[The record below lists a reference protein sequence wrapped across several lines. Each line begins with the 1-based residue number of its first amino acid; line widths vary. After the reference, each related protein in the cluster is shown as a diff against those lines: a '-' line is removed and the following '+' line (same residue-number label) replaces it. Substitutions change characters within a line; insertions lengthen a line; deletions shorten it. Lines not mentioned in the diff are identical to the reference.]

1 MGFGWECRWK
11 MREVI
16 YDFGELKESKLL
28 YESEISKYGLYI
40 TYILL
45 ALVIGLVLWSIVGK
59 IDINVTVQGIIRP
72 WEDEAKVI
80 SYVGGKVKEVF
91 VKEGEYVKKGDVL
104 FKIDDEEYVKKRDFL
119 KQQLSEYEKR
129 IDDLE
134 ELRNSIE
141 KGESLR
147 NKNNVYYLRYLSY
160 SYEIKKLKKAAEEA
174 RVQREYSIMDF
185 KKQIES
191 LDEKI
196 KNIDKFES
204 MLKEMKEVVSKSEQV
219 KLTKYDIGYLGFIL
233 SEIEDYNQ
241 QVKTKSDGSDMKKIL
256 ILKIDSKLDELRQS
270 KSELV
275 LQKQK
280 IEGQLRL
287 LVISGDDTKGD
298 IEKYKLEVLQQID
311 SEISSLTHEIKNLK
325 INLEETKRL
334 IESCSIRAE
343 KDGYVEYSAEL
354 FSGAA
359 ISSGAEIGRIVEGQS
374 KRFKVIGYIPNT
386 KSSGIERGQRVKV
399 KLAGTDGLKVI
410 EGKVTRVSRDIK
422 VANENGQGFYEVEVE
437 VRNVGNGI
445 NLRAGQVCEMSI
457 VVKQERLIK
466 WVLEKL
472 ELRL

>member
-1 MGFGWECRWK
+1 

-59 IDINVTVQGIIRP
+59 IDINVKVQGIIRP

-119 KQQLSEYEKR
+119 KQQLSEYEKK
-129 IDDLE
+129 IDDLK

-204 MLKEMKEVVSKSEQV
+204 MLKEIKEVVSKGEQV

-270 KSELV
+270 KSELI

-287 LVISGDDTKGD
+287 LVISGDDIKGD

-325 INLEETKRL
+325 INLEETERL

-343 KDGYVEYSAEL
+343 KDGYVEYNAEL
-354 FSGAA
+354 FSGVA
-359 ISSGAEIGRIVEGQS
+359 INSGAEIGRIVDGQS

-399 KLAGTDGLKVI
+399 KLAGTDGLKVV
-410 EGKVTRVSRDIK
+410 EGKVTMVSRDIK

-445 NLRAGQVCEMSI
+445 NLSAGQACEMSI

-466 WVLEKL
+466 WVFERMG
-472 ELRL
+472 LRL

>member
-1 MGFGWECRWK
+1 

-16 YDFGELKESKLL
+16 YDFGELRESKLL
-28 YESEISKYGLYI
+28 YEAEIPRYGLFI

-45 ALVIGLVLWSIVGK
+45 ALMIGLVLWSIVGK
-59 IDINVTVQGIIRP
+59 IDINVKVQGIVRP

-91 VKEGEYVKKGDVL
+91 VKEGEYVKKGEVL
-104 FKIDDEEYVKKRDFL
+104 FKIDDEEYVKKRDL
-119 KQQLSEYEKR
+119 LRQQLGEYEKK
-129 IDDLE
+129 IDDLK

-141 KGESLR
+141 NGESLR
-147 NKNNVYYLRYLSY
+147 NKNNAYYLRYLSY
-160 SYEIKKLKKAAEEA
+160 SYEVNKLRKAAEEA

-185 KKQIES
+185 KKQMES

-204 MLKEMKEVVSKSEQV
+204 TLKEIKEVVSKGEQV

-233 SEIEDYNQ
+233 SEIEAYNQ
-241 QVKTKSDGSDMKKIL
+241 QVKTKSDGSDIQREIL
-256 ILKIDSKLDELRQS
+256 VSKIDSKLDELRQS

-325 INLEETKRL
+325 INLEETEKL
-334 IESCSIRAE
+334 IESCSVRAD
-343 KDGYVEYSAEL
+343 KDGYVEYSVEL
-354 FSGAA
+354 VSGAA
-359 ISSGAEIGRIVEGQS
+359 INSGVEIGRIVGSQA
-374 KRFKVIGYIPNT
+374 RGFKVIGYIPNT
-386 KSSGIERGQRVKV
+386 KGSSIKIGQRAKV
-399 KLAGTDGLKVI
+399 KIAGADGLKVV
-410 EGKVTRVSRDIK
+410 EGKVARVSQDIK
-422 VANENGQGFYEVEVE
+422 VADQSGQGFYEVEVE
-437 VRNVGNGI
+437 VKNVPKDTK
-445 NLRAGQVCEMSI
+445 LRAGQACEMSI
-457 VVKQERLIK
+457 VVEQKRLIE
-466 WVLEKL
+466 WVLKKL
-472 ELRL
+472 GLRL

>member
-1 MGFGWECRWK
+1 

-16 YDFGELKESKLL
+16 YDFSELRESKLL
-28 YESEISKYGLYI
+28 YEAEIPRYGLFI

-45 ALVIGLVLWSIVGK
+45 ALIIGLVLWSIVGK
-59 IDINVTVQGIIRP
+59 ININVNVQGIIRP
-72 WEDEAKVI
+72 WEDEANVI

-91 VKEGEYVKKGDVL
+91 VKEGEYVKKGEVL
-104 FKIDDEEYVKKRDFL
+104 FKIDDEEYVKKRDL
-119 KQQLSEYEKR
+119 LRQQLGENEKK
-129 IDDLE
+129 IDDLK

-147 NKNNVYYLRYLSY
+147 NKNNAYYLRYLSY
-160 SYEIKKLKKAAEEA
+160 SYEVNELRKAAEEA

-185 KKQIES
+185 KKQIEN

-204 MLKEMKEVVSKSEQV
+204 MLKEIKEVVSKGEQV
-219 KLTKYDIGYLGFIL
+219 KLTKYEIGYLGFIL

-241 QVKTKSDGSDMKKIL
+241 QVKTKSDGSDIQKKIL
-256 ILKIDSKLDELRQS
+256 ISKIDSKLDELKQS

-325 INLEETKRL
+325 INLEETERL

-359 ISSGAEIGRIVEGQS
+359 INSGSEIGRIVDGQS

-399 KLAGTDGLKVI
+399 KLAGTNGLNVV
-410 EGKVTRVSRDIK
+410 EGQVVRVSRDIK
-422 VANENGQGFYEVEVE
+422 VATQNGQGFYEVEVE
-437 VRNVGNGI
+437 VRNVGNVI
-445 NLRAGQVCEMSI
+445 NLRAGQACEVSVI
-457 VVKQERLIK
+457 IEQKRVIEWILVKIG
-466 WVLEKL
+466 
-472 ELRL
+472 LRL

>member
-1 MGFGWECRWK
+1 

-59 IDINVTVQGIIRP
+59 IDINVKVQGIIRP

-104 FKIDDEEYVKKRDFL
+104 FKIDDEEYIKKRDL
-119 KQQLSEYEKR
+119 LRQQLSEYEKK
-129 IDDLE
+129 IDDLK

-141 KGESLR
+141 KGESLK
-147 NKNNVYYLRYLSY
+147 NKNTYYLRYLSY

-204 MLKEMKEVVSKSEQV
+204 MLKEIKEVVNKGEQV

-270 KSELV
+270 KSELI
-275 LQKQK
+275 LQRQK

-287 LVISGDDTKGD
+287 LVISGDDIKGD

-343 KDGYVEYSAEL
+343 KNGYVEYSAEL

-359 ISSGAEIGRIVEGQS
+359 ISSGAEIGRIVDGQS

-399 KLAGTDGLKVI
+399 KLAGTDGLKVV

-445 NLRAGQVCEMSI
+445 NLSAGQVCEMSI

>member
-1 MGFGWECRWK
+1 

-59 IDINVTVQGIIRP
+59 IDINVKVQGIIRP

-104 FKIDDEEYVKKRDFL
+104 FKIDDEEYIKKRDL
-119 KQQLSEYEKR
+119 LRQQLSEYEKK
-129 IDDLE
+129 IDDLK

-141 KGESLR
+141 KGESLK
-147 NKNNVYYLRYLSY
+147 NKNTYYLRYLSY

-204 MLKEMKEVVSKSEQV
+204 MLKEIKEVVNKGEQV

-270 KSELV
+270 KSELI
-275 LQKQK
+275 LQRQK

-287 LVISGDDTKGD
+287 LVISGDDIKGD

-343 KDGYVEYSAEL
+343 KNGYVEYSAEL

-359 ISSGAEIGRIVEGQS
+359 ISSGAEIGRIVDGQS

-399 KLAGTDGLKVI
+399 KLAGTDGLKVV

-445 NLRAGQVCEMSI
+445 NLRAGQACEMSI
-457 VVKQERLIK
+457 VVEQKRLIE
-466 WVLEKL
+466 WVFEKMG
-472 ELRL
+472 LRL

>member
-1 MGFGWECRWK
+1 

-59 IDINVTVQGIIRP
+59 IDINVKVQGIIRP

-91 VKEGEYVKKGDVL
+91 VKESEYVKKGDVL

-119 KQQLSEYEKR
+119 KQQLSEYEKK
-129 IDDLE
+129 IDDLK

-141 KGESLR
+141 KGESLK
-147 NKNNVYYLRYLSY
+147 NKNTYYLRYLSY

-204 MLKEMKEVVSKSEQV
+204 MLKEIKEVVSKGEQV

-270 KSELV
+270 KSELI

-325 INLEETKRL
+325 INLEETERL
-334 IESCSIRAE
+334 MESCSIRAE

-359 ISSGAEIGRIVEGQS
+359 ISSGAEIGRIVDGQS

-399 KLAGTDGLKVI
+399 KLAGTDGLKVV

-445 NLRAGQVCEMSI
+445 NLRAGQACEMSI
-457 VVKQERLIK
+457 VVEQKRLIE
-466 WVLEKL
+466 WVFEKMG
-472 ELRL
+472 LRL

>member
-1 MGFGWECRWK
+1 

-45 ALVIGLVLWSIVGK
+45 ALVIGLVLWSIVGR
-59 IDINVTVQGIIRP
+59 IDINVKVQGIIRP

-129 IDDLE
+129 IDDLK

-141 KGESLR
+141 KGESLK
-147 NKNNVYYLRYLSY
+147 NKNTYYLRYLSY

-204 MLKEMKEVVSKSEQV
+204 MLKEIKEVVSKGEQV

-241 QVKTKSDGSDMKKIL
+241 QVKTKSDGSDMEKIL

-325 INLEETKRL
+325 INLEETERL

-359 ISSGAEIGRIVEGQS
+359 ISSGAEIGRIVDGQS

-399 KLAGTDGLKVI
+399 KLAGTDGLKVV
-410 EGKVTRVSRDIK
+410 EGKVTRVSQDIK

-445 NLRAGQVCEMSI
+445 NLSAGQACEMSI
-457 VVKQERLIK
+457 VVEQKRLIE
-466 WVLEKL
+466 WVFEKMG
-472 ELRL
+472 LRL

>member
-1 MGFGWECRWK
+1 

-59 IDINVTVQGIIRP
+59 IDINVKVQGIIRP

-104 FKIDDEEYVKKRDFL
+104 FKIDDEEYIKKRDL
-119 KQQLSEYEKR
+119 LRQQLSEYEKK
-129 IDDLE
+129 IDDLK

-141 KGESLR
+141 KGESLK
-147 NKNNVYYLRYLSY
+147 NKNTYYLRYLSY

-204 MLKEMKEVVSKSEQV
+204 MLKEIKEVVNKGEQV

-270 KSELV
+270 KSELI

-325 INLEETKRL
+325 INLEETERL
-334 IESCSIRAE
+334 MESCSIRAE

-359 ISSGAEIGRIVEGQS
+359 ISSGAEIGRIVDGQS

-399 KLAGTDGLKVI
+399 KLAGTDGLKVV

-445 NLRAGQVCEMSI
+445 NLRAGQACEMSI
-457 VVKQERLIK
+457 VVEQKRLIE
-466 WVLEKL
+466 WVFEKMG
-472 ELRL
+472 LRL

>member
-1 MGFGWECRWK
+1 

-59 IDINVTVQGIIRP
+59 IDINVKVQGIIRP

-104 FKIDDEEYVKKRDFL
+104 FKIDDEEYIKKRDL
-119 KQQLSEYEKR
+119 LRQQLSEYEKK
-129 IDDLE
+129 IDDLK

-141 KGESLR
+141 KGESLK
-147 NKNNVYYLRYLSY
+147 NKNTYYLRYLSY

-204 MLKEMKEVVSKSEQV
+204 MLKEIKEVVNKGEQV

-270 KSELV
+270 KSELI
-275 LQKQK
+275 LQRQK

-287 LVISGDDTKGD
+287 LVISGDDIKGD

-359 ISSGAEIGRIVEGQS
+359 ISSGAEIGRIVDGQS

-399 KLAGTDGLKVI
+399 KLAGTDGLKVV

-445 NLRAGQVCEMSI
+445 NLRAGQACEMSI
-457 VVKQERLIK
+457 VVEQKRLIE
-466 WVLEKL
+466 WVFEKMG
-472 ELRL
+472 LRL

>member
-1 MGFGWECRWK
+1 

-59 IDINVTVQGIIRP
+59 IDINVKVQGIIRP

-104 FKIDDEEYVKKRDFL
+104 FKIDDEEYIKKRDL
-119 KQQLSEYEKR
+119 LRQQLSEYEKK
-129 IDDLE
+129 IDDLK

-141 KGESLR
+141 KGESLK
-147 NKNNVYYLRYLSY
+147 NKNTYYLRYLSY

-204 MLKEMKEVVSKSEQV
+204 MLKEIKEVVNKGEQV

-256 ILKIDSKLDELRQS
+256 ILKID
-270 KSELV
+270 
-275 LQKQK
+275 
-280 IEGQLRL
+280 
-287 LVISGDDTKGD
+287 
-298 IEKYKLEVLQQID
+298 
-311 SEISSLTHEIKNLK
+311 
-325 INLEETKRL
+325 
-334 IESCSIRAE
+334 
-343 KDGYVEYSAEL
+343 
-354 FSGAA
+354 
-359 ISSGAEIGRIVEGQS
+359 
-374 KRFKVIGYIPNT
+374 
-386 KSSGIERGQRVKV
+386 
-399 KLAGTDGLKVI
+399 
-410 EGKVTRVSRDIK
+410 
-422 VANENGQGFYEVEVE
+422 
-437 VRNVGNGI
+437 
-445 NLRAGQVCEMSI
+445 
-457 VVKQERLIK
+457 
-466 WVLEKL
+466 
-472 ELRL
+472 

>member
-1 MGFGWECRWK
+1 

-28 YESEISKYGLYI
+28 YESEIPRYGLFI

-45 ALVIGLVLWSIVGK
+45 ALIIGLVLWSIVGK
-59 IDINVTVQGIIRP
+59 ININVNVQGIIRP
-72 WEDEAKVI
+72 WEDEANVI

-91 VKEGEYVKKGDVL
+91 VKEGEYVKKGEVL
-104 FKIDDEEYVKKRDFL
+104 FKIDDEEYVKKRDL
-119 KQQLSEYEKR
+119 LRQQLSEYEKKVN
-129 IDDLE
+129 DLK
-134 ELRNSIE
+134 ELRKSIE
-141 KGESLR
+141 KGENLG
-147 NKNNVYYLRYLSY
+147 NKNNAYYLRYLSY
-160 SYEIKKLKKAAEEA
+160 SYEVNKLRKAAEEA

-185 KKQIES
+185 KKQIEN

-204 MLKEMKEVVSKSEQV
+204 MLKEIKEVVSKGEQV
-219 KLTKYDIGYLGFIL
+219 KLTKYEIGYLGFIL

-241 QVKTKSDGSDMKKIL
+241 QVKTKSDGSDIQKKIL
-256 ILKIDSKLDELRQS
+256 ISKIDSKLDELKQS

-325 INLEETKRL
+325 INLEETERL

-359 ISSGAEIGRIVEGQS
+359 INSGSEIGRIVDGQS

-399 KLAGTDGLKVI
+399 KLAGTNGLNVV
-410 EGKVTRVSRDIK
+410 EGQVVRVSRDIK
-422 VANENGQGFYEVEVE
+422 VATQNGQGFYEVEVE
-437 VRNVGNGI
+437 VRNVGNVI
-445 NLRAGQVCEMSI
+445 NLRAGQACEVSVI
-457 VVKQERLIK
+457 IEQKRVIEWILVKIG
-466 WVLEKL
+466 
-472 ELRL
+472 LRL